1 MALEID
7 PTIEIITRTKQNHVF
22 LYACYKCKMSSE
34 TMATIRIQKEAV
46 PIIKSGLAIEENLLK
61 MSLDEYGKDLA
72 ILEKKYKMSRK
83 DFIQKFE
90 SGELGDDA
98 EWFEFLFAYRAF
110 EHVKKKLKLIEEILI

>member
-1 MALEID
+1 MVTL
-7 PTIEIITRTKQNHVF
+7 
-22 LYACYKCKMSSE
+22 
-34 TMATIRIQKEAV
+34 RIQKDAV

-72 ILEKKYKMSRK
+72 IIEKKYEISRT

-98 EWFEFLFAYRAF
+98 EWFDFLFAYRAF

>member
-1 MALEID
+1 
-7 PTIEIITRTKQNHVF
+7 
-22 LYACYKCKMSSE
+22 
-34 TMATIRIQKEAV
+34 MATIRIQKEAV

>member
-1 MALEID
+1 
-7 PTIEIITRTKQNHVF
+7 
-22 LYACYKCKMSSE
+22 MSSE
-34 TMATIRIQKEAV
+34 TMATLRIQKEAV
-46 PIIKSGLAIEENLLK
+46 PIIKSDLAIEENLLK

-72 ILEKKYKMSRK
+72 ILEKKYKISRK